1 MTRQVLFKKGVFFG
15 FNKIKILLHKKR
27 LILTSQMLFMI
38 LLLHKKMTRQNYQKA
53 YVLTPG
59 IFHFVQLLSQILSL
73 KYAAFIKHIFNS
85 YLGVSNWIWFHVK
98 KVIHWEFFSQN
109 SLYTL
114 LIVCYLCHLSW
125 IAHFYWYYDI
135 LYSLYSDYII
145 WFIYYRVL
153 FDLIHFFSCCC
164 FCIYRGQKN
173 WFQNM

>member
-27 LILTSQMLFMI
+27 LILTSQMLFMR

-85 YLGVSNWIWFHVK
+85 YLGVINWIWFHEK
-98 KVIHWEFFSQN
+98 KVIHWEFFPQN
-109 SLYTL
+109 SLYICTYLLCLLSVSSLMNCSFL
-114 LIVCYLCHLSW
+114 LILRH
-125 IAHFYWYYDI
+125 
-135 LYSLYSDYII
+135 II
-145 WFIYYRVL
+145 FTI
-153 FDLIHFFSCCC
+153 
-164 FCIYRGQKN
+164 
-173 WFQNM
+173 